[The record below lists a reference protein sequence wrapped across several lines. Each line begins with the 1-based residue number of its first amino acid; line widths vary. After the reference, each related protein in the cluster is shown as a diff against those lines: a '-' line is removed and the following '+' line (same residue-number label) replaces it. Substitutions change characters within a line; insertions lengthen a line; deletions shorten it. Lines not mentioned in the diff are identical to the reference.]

1 MSNVKSGIGL
11 KSYEWSS
18 LELLKGLSIEQIKS
32 NPSKLEERRPFFWHD
47 MSSEFDSIN
56 FLRYLFGRRDIQFS
70 NEFIEFV
77 CLWHLDEQNH
87 YRGLRKINSVLYSM
101 PEDMID
107 REIRSNSPDFS
118 HIEDFM
124 KDEFTILL
132 SIAFDEVTSTRAYK
146 QDVSF
151 FDSFENE
158 SLSTWIRY

>member
-1 MSNVKSGIGL
+1 
-11 KSYEWSS
+11 
-18 LELLKGLSIEQIKS
+18 
-32 NPSKLEERRPFFWHD
+32 

-151 FDSFENE
+151 
-158 SLSTWIRY
+158 